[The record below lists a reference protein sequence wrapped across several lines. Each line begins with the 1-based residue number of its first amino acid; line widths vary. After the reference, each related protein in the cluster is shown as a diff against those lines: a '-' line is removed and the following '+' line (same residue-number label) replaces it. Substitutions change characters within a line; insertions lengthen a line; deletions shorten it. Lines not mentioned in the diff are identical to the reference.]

1 MGKICRNLRF
11 GSKLTN
17 EILNIK
23 GNIILY
29 EVPVDDSLVPKAFH
43 L

>member
-1 MGKICRNLRF
+1 MGKICRNLRL

-17 EILNIK
+17 GILNIK

>member
-1 MGKICRNLRF
+1 MGKISRNLRLS
-11 GSKLTN
+11 SKLTN

>member
-1 MGKICRNLRF
+1 MGTNLQE
-11 GSKLTN
+11 SPDWYKLTN
-17 EILNIK
+17 EILDMK

-29 EVPVDDSLVPKAFH
+29 EVPVDDSLAPRAFH